1 MPNPFDAIRKHA
13 DAIMQKQIDQPWIE
27 REHEHFLTAAE
38 LKQRDTNNEASER
51 TPTTL
56 RGELEWARSANYGGD
71 ANLVNAPMNPASC
84 GCIHTKAARIDRS
97 CRG

>member
-1 MPNPFDAIRKHA
+1 MDNPFDAIRKRT
-13 DAIMQKQIDQPWIE
+13 DAIMQDRMDQEWIE

-56 RGELEWARSANYGGD
+56 QGELEWARS
-71 ANLVNAPMNPASC
+71 
-84 GCIHTKAARIDRS
+84 
-97 CRG
+97 